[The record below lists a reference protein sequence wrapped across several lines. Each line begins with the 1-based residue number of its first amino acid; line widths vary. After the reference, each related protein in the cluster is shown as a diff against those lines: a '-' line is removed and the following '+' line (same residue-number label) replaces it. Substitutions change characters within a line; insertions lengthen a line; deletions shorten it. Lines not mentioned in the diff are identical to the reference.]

1 MVAADLS
8 ALVQLIPSNSR
19 LVIDSDNAS
28 GNDSTEVAI
37 KDIMVP
43 TSSVSHGDIL
53 RVLPG
58 ERIPVDGLL
67 ISGPCTV
74 DESMLTGES
83 R

>member
-8 ALVQLIPSNSR
+8 ALVQLIPSYSR
-19 LVIDSDNAS
+19 LVVDSDVS
-28 GNDSTEVAI
+28 KNDATEDAI